1 MVSARNDRTASVE
14 NVRFFFDP
22 RSGIYRSMGRAKR
35 AIGILSGR
43 WSILRELLILSTIT
57 ALLFVSTILWFT
69 TAPGNIENVGEY
81 LDAPEYAAIENVT
94 DGQYTRFFGR
104 IAASEGNVLH
114 YENGTN
120 GTRILVHQNFYL
132 TQGNESILVI
142 TSNQTEI
149 LQFEHDSPEN
159 PQFVNGDLVYVIG
172 TVNSTN
178 GTRFITSERI
188 MDKEIVLTAWE
199 AFLFLGG
206 ILLTIV
212 IVLPILGKLCIQL
225 VRTILRALKESNFR
239 KRENELENG
248 KADSL
253 IVQKKNEEH
262 WVYEKL
268 FDHGIR
274 GYNYHH
280 YLMYPLFY
288 GMFMVFLNLW
298 VHSTILHLD
307 DTKSIEEIGL
317 SMILVGPLAFFA
329 FLISVWNRYPFDT
342 YGKIIVGNEG
352 ILLIKWMANPFFI
365 PWEDIMFMN
374 VKNFFHID
382 LEDGRHIHSWFTP
395 FFRKKLKF
403 VVNEN
408 MRPIFEKRYGD
419 TPLGREWIEDLLSY

>member
-1 MVSARNDRTASVE
+1 MVSDRNERTVSVE

-43 WSILRELLILSTIT
+43 WSILRELLVLSTIT
-57 ALLFVSTILWFT
+57 ALLFASTILWFAR
-69 TAPGNIENVGEY
+69 APGNIENVGEY

-94 DGQYTRFFGR
+94 DGQYTRIFGR

-120 GTRILVHQNFYL
+120 GTRILVHQNFSL
-132 TQGNESILVI
+132 ERGNESILVI
-142 TSNQTEI
+142 TSNQTEV
-149 LQFEHDSPEN
+149 LQFEHGTPED
-159 PQFVNGDLVYVIG
+159 PRFVDGDLVYVIG

-178 GTRFITSERI
+178 GTRFITAERI
-188 MDKEIVLTAWE
+188 MDKEIVLTGWE

-212 IVLPILGKLCIQL
+212 IVLPILGKLCIKL
-225 VRTILRALKESNFR
+225 VKTILQTLKGSNFR
-239 KRENELENG
+239 KRENEHEDRE
-248 KADSL
+248 ADSL
-253 IVQKKNEEH
+253 FVQKKNEEQRS
-262 WVYEKL
+262 YEKL

-288 GMFMVFLNLW
+288 GMIVAFLILW
-298 VHSTILHLD
+298 ALSTILHLD

-329 FLISVWNRYPFDT
+329 FLISVWNRYSFDT

-365 PWEDIMFMN
+365 LWEDIKFIQVN
-374 VKNFFHID
+374 YLFHID

-395 FFRKKLKF
+395 FFRKKLKMM
-403 VVNEN
+403 VNEN
-408 MRPIFEKRYGD
+408 MRPVFEKRYGD
-419 TPLGREWIEDLLSY
+419 TPWGREWIEDLLS